1 MTFIGPKP
9 PSQNEPLKLPPLTP
23 AGEITPTTERN
34 TCMTLE
40 ELNKLIEY
48 LTEAHADIKSAHIHN
63 SKTSTI
69 LVLTKT
75 GSFLMDVR
83 PEQSWQEIDN
93 IVSLELERLKYA

>member
-1 MTFIGPKP
+1 
-9 PSQNEPLKLPPLTP
+9 
-23 AGEITPTTERN
+23 
-34 TCMTLE
+34 MTLE
-40 ELNKLIEY
+40 ELNNIIAH

-75 GSFLMDVR
+75 GSFLMDIH

-93 IVSLELERLKYA
+93 AVSLELERLIHA